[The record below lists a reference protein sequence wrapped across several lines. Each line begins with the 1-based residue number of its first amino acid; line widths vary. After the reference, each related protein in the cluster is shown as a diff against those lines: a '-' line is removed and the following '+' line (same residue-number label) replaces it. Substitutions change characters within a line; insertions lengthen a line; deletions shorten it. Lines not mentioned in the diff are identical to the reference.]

1 MSFSRNEISLF
12 LNIVF
17 IFTSISTIFTILS
30 FFKKW
35 SSRFQLIGVT
45 LFSMLLSIAFFF
57 LTIIPLK
64 HGTLLNSSKY
74 NVVYDNGS
82 TQIIITVPLPITQIE
97 LQQTLKQAANDLWSP
112 GRLTNQHKWLSI
124 KARTFPTNN
133 NNRNLNPIYLGEIRA
148 YPFHQNKQNRL
159 IFLNSLNFK

>member
-1 MSFSRNEISLF
+1 MIFSQNEISLF

-17 IFTSISTIFTILS
+17 IFTSISSILTILS
-30 FFKKW
+30 FFKNW
-35 SSRFQLIGVT
+35 SSRFQFIGVT
-45 LFSMLLSIAFFF
+45 LFSMLLSVAFFF

-64 HGTLLNSSKY
+64 HGTLSNITKY

-82 TQIIITVPLPITQIE
+82 TQIIITVPVTTTQIE

-112 GRLTNQHKWLSI
+112 GRLTNQQKWLSI
-124 KARTFPTNN
+124 KARTFPTNKN
-133 NNRNLNPIYLGEIRA
+133 KNLNPIYLGEIRS

-159 IFLNSLNFK
+159 IFINSSNF